1 MSVWNE
7 LGRDVTDRI
16 VIKSLFY
23 LGAGATA
30 TDAAMAVMQADRDL
44 YNGRHLATLIY
55 WLGTVK
61 RFVDPAIIN
70 DLSTDVAGLS
80 TAPST
85 FALDQNYPN
94 PFNPTTTL
102 RFSLAEGSTVRLK
115 VFNVIGQEVGTL
127 AEGLYAA
134 GAHTIIWD
142 ATNVAGATVGTSVY
156 IARLDITPSSG
167 GETMTFARK
176 MVLLR

>member
-1 MSVWNE
+1 MSVWND

-30 TDAAMAVMQADRDL
+30 TDAAMAVLPADKDL
-44 YNGRHLATLIY
+44 YNGQHLATLIY

-61 RFVDPAIIN
+61 RFVDPSVVN
-70 DLSTDVAGLS
+70 NLSTDVADLS
-80 TAPST
+80 TTPAT

-115 VFNVIGQEVGTL
+115 IFNVIGQEVGTL
-127 AEGLYAA
+127 AEGQYSA
-134 GAHTIIWD
+134 GAHTITWD
-142 ATNVAGATVGTSVY
+142 ATNAAGAALGTSVY

-167 GETMTFARK
+167 GETMTFVRK
-176 MVLLR
+176 MVLLH